1 MAELWAHSANAAGKR
16 HELTAH
22 LNAVAQRAKTFAD
35 KWDGGQIAE
44 MLGWGHDLA
53 KASPKFQRYLLAAEK
68 GITADKCPHSAPSA
82 LAIVDYLGTFAMV
95 VQGHHA
101 GLGTRHDLN
110 AVQTGVDPEVHDAAK
125 DFARN
130 FNFER
135 VAQHAAGRT
144 ALDAEHLIRMSL
156 SALVDAD
163 FLDTEEHFAGRARSH
178 AYPKLDQYLKQ
189 LEQRLTQFANDDG
202 EVFKVRREVQ
212 TACAEAALAETGFFR
227 LTVPT
232 GGGKT
237 LASLLF
243 ALKHA
248 VHHGMDRVIIAIPY
262 TSIIEQTAA
271 VYKRIFGDENVLEHH
286 SAIEVDETEDF
297 SPMVAR
303 QRLAAENWDCP
314 LVVTTNVQLFESLL
328 SNRVSKCRK
337 LHNIARS
344 TVVLDEAQSLPPDL
358 IECTTSVLDWM
369 VRNARTSVVYCTA
382 TQPDFTGVMGVP
394 TKLVKAREIVAN
406 FPEHFSRLKRVEFVD
421 IGKQTHAEVAARASE
436 SKQVLVI
443 VNTKKDSAKIFQFVD
458 GDDVFYL
465 STWLTADHRREV
477 LAEVRR
483 RLDEGLPCRLI
494 STQVVEA
501 GVDVDFPTVLR
512 AMGPMDSMVQAAGR
526 CNRAGKLPHLGT
538 CEVFELVDGGTP
550 GGVYRTAVDTTRLF
564 LPGRLAEVGTPKL
577 QSEYTRQF
585 FASTGTDRRVKGSP
599 PIQELRE
606 KLDYR
611 TVAQHS
617 RLIEE
622 DTTAVVVEARAP
634 ERVRDL
640 LERVMNG
647 GSPRL
652 AARILGP
659 VSISFRQLEL
669 IKAMDD
675 QLIEVHPTGFY
686 IWVGPYDR
694 NLGVGG
700 NTMYAPADV
709 FA

>member
-1 MAELWAHSANAAGKR
+1 MAELWAHSANAAGER

-22 LNAVAQRAKTFAD
+22 LNAVAHRAKTFAD

-53 KASPKFQRYLLAAEK
+53 KASPKFQRYLFAAEK
-68 GITADKCPHSAPSA
+68 GISAEKCPHSAPSA
-82 LAIVDYLGTFAMV
+82 LAVSPYLGTLAMAIH
-95 VQGHHA
+95 GHHT
-101 GLGTRHDLN
+101 GLGTMKDLKSVD
-110 AVQTGVDPEVHDAAK
+110 AVVDPEVHDAAK

-130 FNFER
+130 FKFER
-135 VAQHAAGRT
+135 VAQHRAGRN

-163 FLDTEEHFAGRARSH
+163 FLDTEEHFAGRGREH
-178 AYPKLDQYLKQ
+178 EYPMLSEYLER
-189 LEQRLTQFANDDG
+189 LEVRLRQFGSDSD
-202 EVFKVRREVQ
+202 EVSQVRREVQ
-212 TACAEAALAETGFFR
+212 EACAASAISQTGFFR

-248 VHHGMDRVIIAIPY
+248 VNHGMDRVIIAIPF

-286 SAIEVDETEDF
+286 SAIEVDETENF
-297 SPMVAR
+297 SPILAR

-382 TQPDFTGVMGVP
+382 TQPDFTGIPGLP
-394 TKLVKAREIVAN
+394 AKLMEAREIVAN
-406 FPEHFSRLKRVEFVD
+406 YPEHFSRLKRVEFVD
-421 IGKQTHAEVAARASE
+421 IGKQTHADVAARASE
-436 SKQVLVI
+436 AMQALVI
-443 VNTKKDSAKIFQFVD
+443 VNTKKDSAKIFQHIE

-483 RLDEGLPCRLI
+483 RLDEGLPCRLV

-501 GVDVDFPTVLR
+501 GVDVDFPVVLR

-538 CEVFELVDGGTP
+538 CEVFELLDGGAP

-564 LPGRLAEVGTPKL
+564 LPGRIAEVGTPEL

-585 FASTGTDRRVKGSP
+585 FASTGTDRRVKGSL
-599 PIQELRE
+599 PIQELRR
-606 KLDYR
+606 KLDYP
-611 TVAQHS
+611 TVALHS
-617 RLIEE
+617 RLIQE

-634 ERVRDL
+634 ERVRAL

-652 AARILGP
+652 AARLLGP
-659 VSISFRQLEL
+659 ISISFRKPELARAIDDEL
-669 IKAMDD
+669 IYA
-675 QLIEVHPTGFY
+675 HPSGFHV
-686 IWVGPYDR
+686 WVGPYDS
-694 NLGVGG
+694 NLGVGT
-700 NTMYAPADV
+700 NNLYAPQDL